1 MKSFMKLTVIFTIL
15 LGGLCVCSCEKRE
28 FISGFYRPG
37 FYEYQYTVKGKNL
50 KIDVKKENTDPKKL
64 LVVSVDENSDTIS
77 SNVFVK
83 AYSLKKGKH
92 TIDVKAGHKA
102 DNGLFIEE
110 SDIRSTNTFKCD

>member
-1 MKSFMKLTVIFTIL
+1 M
-15 LGGLCVCSCEKRE
+15 
-28 FISGFYRPG
+28 
-37 FYEYQYTVKGKNL
+37 
-50 KIDVKKENTDPKKL
+50 L

-110 SDIRSTNTFKCD
+110 PNTQSTNIFKCD